1 MLKCISQLRSEYDQ
15 YANQCYK
22 DFCILLAV
30 SLTVLNYRAPQTHS
44 NKSETWMYFPQSTLH
59 FKQEKIHKC
68 WNGDT
73 DRESTNKGRGGL
85 KWKKVE
91 EMREGLKWIERGKL
105 KNRQKESWRVVY
117 SERERE
123 RGEREEERGE
133 VMRPVTGFTPRLCG
147 N

>member
-1 MLKCISQLRSEYDQ
+1 M
-15 YANQCYK
+15 
-22 DFCILLAV
+22 
-30 SLTVLNYRAPQTHS
+30 
-44 NKSETWMYFPQSTLH
+44 
-59 FKQEKIHKC
+59 
-68 WNGDT
+68 
-73 DRESTNKGRGGL
+73 
-85 KWKKVE
+85 E